1 MKCKAVVKDETS
13 RMESPQTLNGEEQ
26 RTITNSTVANDAT
39 GPEPEA
45 LPAADVHKGKYDA
58 ARHT

>member
-1 MKCKAVVKDETS
+1 MRPSEIWDSAEKWDSQVIT
-13 RMESPQTLNGEEQ
+13 GEKQ
-26 RTITNSTVANDAT
+26 RTSTNSTVANDAT

>member
-26 RTITNSTVANDAT
+26 RTITNSTGANDAT
-39 GPEPEA
+39 T
-45 LPAADVHKGKYDA
+45 H
-58 ARHT
+58 